1 MKNIN
6 YLLKMKL
13 ALVLP
18 ALLLT
23 ASVYAQTDTAKKS
36 AAPVAKENFSDDW
49 ANLRYYEA
57 ENKLLP
63 APALGENRVVFLGSS
78 IFEFWKTRLPEYFA
92 AHKNYVDRGISGQ
105 IAPQLLLRFQQDVI
119 ALKPKVVI
127 ILAGSNDIAGTTG
140 HVTNERILDDIK
152 SMVELCRIHNI
163 KPILCAYVPI
173 NRYEWRKDLQPAEMI
188 ISLNKTITAYAAQNK
203 LILLDY
209 YTPLVDDK
217 KGTRADLTLDG
228 VHPNPAGYKIMAKVT
243 DDAIAKAL
251 K

>member
-23 ASVYAQTDTAKKS
+23 ASVYAQTDTAKRS
-36 AAPVAKENFSDDW
+36 AAPAAKENFSDDW
-49 ANLRYYEA
+49 ANLRRYEV

-63 APALGENRVVFLGSS
+63 APAPGENRVVFLGSS

-163 KPILCAYVPI
+163 KPILCAYLPI
-173 NRYEWRKDLQPAEMI
+173 NRYEWRKDLQPAELI
-188 ISLNKTITAYAAQNK
+188 ISLNKTISAYAAQNK

-243 DDAIAKAL
+243 DEAIAKAL

>member
-1 MKNIN
+1 LKNIN
-6 YLLKMKL
+6 HLLKMKF
-13 ALVLP
+13 ALFLP

-23 ASVYAQTDTAKKS
+23 ASVYAQTDTSKRS
-36 AAPVAKENFSDDW
+36 AAPAVKENFSDDW
-49 ANLRYYEA
+49 ANLRHYEA

-63 APALGENRVVFLGSS
+63 APEPGENRVVFLGSS

-92 AHKNYVDRGISGQ
+92 AHKNYIDRGISGQ

-127 ILAGSNDIAGTTG
+127 ILAGSNDIAGTIG

-152 SMVELCRIHNI
+152 SMVELCRMHNI

-209 YTPLVDDK
+209 YSPLVDDK
-217 KGTRADLTLDG
+217 KGTRADLTIDG

-243 DDAIAKAL
+243 DEAIAKAL

>member
-1 MKNIN
+1 
-6 YLLKMKL
+6 
-13 ALVLP
+13 
-18 ALLLT
+18 
-23 ASVYAQTDTAKKS
+23 
-36 AAPVAKENFSDDW
+36 
-49 ANLRYYEA
+49 
-57 ENKLLP
+57 
-63 APALGENRVVFLGSS
+63 VVFLGSS
-78 IFEFWKTRLPEYFA
+78 IFEFWKTRLPEYFS
-92 AHKNYVDRGISGQ
+92 AHKNYIDRGIGGQ

-152 SMVELCRIHNI
+152 SMVELCRTHNI

-173 NRYEWRKDLQPAEMI
+173 NRYEWRKDLQPAERI
-188 ISLNKTITAYAAQNK
+188 ISLNKAISAYAAQNK

-209 YTPLVDDK
+209 YSPLVDDK
-217 KGTRADLTLDG
+217 KGTRADLTIDG

-243 DDAIAKAL
+243 DEAIAKAL

>member
-1 MKNIN
+1 MKIIN
-6 YLLKMKL
+6 HLFKMKL
-13 ALVLP
+13 VLILP

-23 ASVYAQTDTAKKS
+23 ASVYAQTDTANKI
-36 AAPVAKENFSDDW
+36 AAPIAKENFSDDW
-49 ANLRYYEA
+49 ANLRHYEA
-57 ENKLLP
+57 ENKQLP
-63 APALGENRVVFLGSS
+63 APVTGENRVVFLGSS

-92 AHKNYVDRGISGQ
+92 AHKNYIDRGIGGQ

-152 SMVELCRIHNI
+152 SMVELCRMHNI

-188 ISLNKTITAYAAQNK
+188 ISLNKTISAYAAQNK

-209 YTPLVDDK
+209 YSPLVDDK
-217 KGTRADLTLDG
+217 KGTRADLTIDG

-243 DDAIAKAL
+243 DEAIAKAL